1 MSRCYVCA
9 FPRAI
14 GVITHL
20 SLAESLRVVLWV
32 LGRCG
37 GHRYFVIFSAKKFAF
52 EEDFMPAKIDFNQHQ
67 NPFRFFFLPTSGT
80 RCRHYLSL
88 NYSWFNS
95 PVALS
100 RFRPQT
106 LARSPK
112 PFKDP
117 TRLLSN

>member
-1 MSRCYVCA
+1 MCA

-20 SLAESLRVVLWV
+20 SVAESLRVVLWV
-32 LGRCG
+32 LERCG
-37 GHRYFVIFSAKKFAF
+37 GHRYFVVFVVKKLPFR
-52 EEDFMPAKIDFNQHQ
+52 KILCLQKTDLNQHQ
-67 NPFRFFFLPTSGT
+67 NPFRFFFSPTLGT
-80 RCRHYLSL
+80 LGRHQLSL
-88 NYSWFNS
+88 NYSWFNN

-100 RFRPQT
+100 RFRPQI